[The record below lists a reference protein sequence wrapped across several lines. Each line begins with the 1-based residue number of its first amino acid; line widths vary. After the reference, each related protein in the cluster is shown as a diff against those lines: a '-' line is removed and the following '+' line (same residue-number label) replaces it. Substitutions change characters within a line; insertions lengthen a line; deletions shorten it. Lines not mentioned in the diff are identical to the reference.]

1 MEPNAAKTK
10 SDVLLDVKDLNIRF
24 KTKKGYVNAV
34 EHLDFQVKKG
44 ELLALVGESG
54 CGKSVTSLAV
64 MDLIER
70 PGEVKAEHML
80 LDGKDLTAIPPKV
93 KRKMRGTE
101 MAMIFQDPLTSLNP
115 LYTIGNQ
122 LSEQFLTH
130 VPGCTKQQAKEMSID
145 IIRKTGIP
153 RPEAVYK
160 SYPHE
165 LSGGMRQRI
174 MIAIALSCNPKLLI
188 ADEPTTALDV
198 TIQAQILHLMQNLI
212 KDFDTSILFITH
224 DLGVVAEM
232 ADRVVVMYTG
242 QIVEEADVY
251 TLFHNPK
258 HPYTQGLLNSTINVQ
273 QQEDELEPIAGTVPS
288 LSSLPRGCRFHPRCK
303 YATEACRSTM
313 PSLVEV
319 APGHYSRCLLAEKEG

>member
-1 MEPNAAKTK
+1 MESTAAKTTN
-10 SDVLLDVKDLNIRF
+10 DILLDVKDLNIRF

-34 EHLDFQVKKG
+34 EHLDFHVKKG

-70 PGEVKAEHML
+70 PGEVKAESMM
-80 LDGKDLTAIPPKV
+80 LDGHELTTTPPNE

-130 VPGCTKQQAKEMSID
+130 IPGCTKQQAKEKSIE

-165 LSGGMRQRI
+165 LSGGMRQRV
-174 MIAIALSCNPKLLI
+174 MIAIALACNPKLLI

-198 TIQAQILHLMQNLI
+198 TIQAQILHLMQDLI

-273 QQEDELEPIAGTVPS
+273 QQDDTLEPIAGTVPS
-288 LSSLPRGCRFHPRCK
+288 LSHLPEGCRFHPRCK
-303 YATEACRSTM
+303 YATEACKHTM
-313 PSLVEV
+313 PQLVEV
-319 APGHYSRCLLAEKEG
+319 GPGHYSRCLLAEKEG